1 MLSILPLETWI
12 FIAVILAYFIYSNWN
27 FTEKKAHE
35 SPGILIT
42 IGILATF
49 LGIALG
55 LASFDMNDV
64 ENSLPTLI
72 NGIKTAFW
80 ASVVGVAC
88 ALIIKWRYAFR
99 GVRTKNN
106 QQIPT
111 DSTIDDIVQHLQIST
126 ESIGRLHYA
135 IAGNEDASL
144 LTQLKLMR
152 GDQNDKLT
160 NIHTAFTEFAKNQ
173 TENNSKAL
181 IEALKEVIHD
191 FNEKIGEQFGDN
203 FKQLN
208 EAVGK
213 INEWQQQYSLQMR
226 EMIEQQ
232 TQTTTNM
239 QQATQS
245 FTEIMTQ
252 SESFTQVARDIHQT
266 IGTASS
272 LEKGIEENLK
282 QLAEL
287 IESSK
292 TGIPEIEK
300 GIMSIIED
308 VRNGATASAT
318 VIGNSIYTVTQT
330 LESSASDFSNQM
342 IGSSKAMSDAIKN
355 QNQEMQ
361 KSVQQTGTELQ
372 EQITRL
378 SQDLTKYMQRHN
390 EDVTNNIVEL
400 NKKTEQQVQT
410 LDAALAAAL
419 KKSLDSLGQ
428 QLGALSSKFVQDY
441 DPLTEKLRDVV
452 RLSENLRG

>member
-1 MLSILPLETWI
+1 MLNILPLETWI

-106 QQIPT
+106 QPIPT
-111 DSTIDDIVQHLQIST
+111 DSTIDDIVQHLQFST
-126 ESIGRLHYA
+126 ESIKLLHSTTEKNS
-135 IAGNEDASL
+135 ISL
-144 LTQLKLMR
+144 LAELQKMSSNQSTQ
-152 GDQNDKLT
+152 LT
-160 NIHTAFTEFAKNQ
+160 NIHNVFTEFAKNQ

-213 INEWQQQYSLQMR
+213 INEWQQQYSLQIR

-232 TQTTTNM
+232 TQTTENM

-245 FTEIMTQ
+245 FSEIMTQ
-252 SESFTQVARDIHQT
+252 SESFTQVAKDIHQT

-300 GIMSIIED
+300 GIMAIIED

-318 VIGNSIYTVTQT
+318 AIENSVYTVTQT
-330 LESSASDFSNQM
+330 LESSTADFSNQM
-342 IGSSKAMSDAIKN
+342 IGSSKTIFDAIRN

-378 SQDLTKYMQRHN
+378 SQDLTKYMQQHN

-400 NKKTEQQVQT
+400 NRKTEQQVQT

>member
-1 MLSILPLETWI
+1 MLSILPLDTWF

-80 ASVVGVAC
+80 ASFVGVAC

-106 QQIPT
+106 QPIPT
-111 DSTIDDIVQHLQIST
+111 DSTIDDIVQHLQFST
-126 ESIGRLHYA
+126 ESIKLLHSTTEKNS
-135 IAGNEDASL
+135 ISL
-144 LTQLKLMR
+144 LAELQKMSSNQSTQ
-152 GDQNDKLT
+152 LT
-160 NIHTAFTEFAKNQ
+160 NIHNAFTEFAKNQ

-213 INEWQQQYSLQMR
+213 INGWQQQYSLQMR

-239 QQATQS
+239 QQAAQS

-300 GIMSIIED
+300 GIMAIIED

-318 VIGNSIYTVTQT
+318 VIGDSIYTVTQT
-330 LESSASDFSNQM
+330 LESSAADFSNQM

-361 KSVQQTGTELQ
+361 KSVQQTGKELQ
-372 EQITRL
+372 EQIVRL

-400 NKKTEQQVQT
+400 SKKTEQQVQT

>member
-1 MLSILPLETWI
+1 MLNILPLETWL
-12 FIAVILAYFIYSNWN
+12 FIAVILAYFIYSNQN

-64 ENSLPTLI
+64 ENSLPKLI

-106 QQIPT
+106 QPTPT
-111 DSTIDDIVQHLQIST
+111 DSTIDDIVQHLQLST

-160 NIHTAFTEFAKNQ
+160 NIHNAFIEFSRNQ

-232 TQTTTNM
+232 TQTTENM

-245 FTEIMTQ
+245 FSEIMTQ
-252 SESFTQVARDIHQT
+252 SESFTQVAKDIHQT

-300 GIMSIIED
+300 GIMAIIED

-318 VIGNSIYTVTQT
+318 VIGDSIYTVTQT
-330 LESSASDFSNQM
+330 LESSAADFTSQM

-378 SQDLTKYMQRHN
+378 SQDLTKYIQRHN